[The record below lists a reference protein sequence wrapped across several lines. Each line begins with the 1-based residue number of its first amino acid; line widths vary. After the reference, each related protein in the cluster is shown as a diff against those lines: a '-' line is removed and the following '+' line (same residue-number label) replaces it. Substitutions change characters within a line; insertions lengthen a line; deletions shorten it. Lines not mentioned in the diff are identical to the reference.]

1 MTPNEP
7 LTRLDERFSSPG
19 ASATPWAEAVRL
31 LRTAGVAWL
40 TTVRA
45 DGRPH
50 VTPLIAVWRDEA
62 LHFCTGVD
70 EQKRRNLDAHPDV
83 VLTTGCN
90 RADEGVDVVVEAR
103 AERITDD
110 ATLRELA
117 TAWAEDHGDHWRFDV
132 RDGSF
137 WNEVGG
143 EAHVFRAAPRR
154 AFGFGKGEPFSQTR
168 WSFATA

>member
-1 MTPNEP
+1 MAHDEP
-7 LTRLDERFSSPG
+7 ETRLDERFSSPG
-19 ASATPWAEAVRL
+19 ATATPWAEAVRL
-31 LRTAGVAWL
+31 LRAAGVTWL
-40 TTVRA
+40 STVRA

-50 VTPLIAVWRDEA
+50 VTPLLTVWRDGA
-62 LHFCTGVD
+62 LHFCTGLD
-70 EQKRRNLDAHPDV
+70 EQKHRNLDVHPDV

-90 RADEGVDVVVEAR
+90 RADEGVDLVVEAH
-103 AERITDD
+103 AERVTDGD
-110 ATLRELA
+110 TLRQLSA
-117 TAWAEDHGDHWRFDV
+117 AWAEHHGEQWRFEV

-168 WSFATA
+168 WTFAT